1 MKIDI
6 SNDTVLVQVVSS
18 EISNNHMIYCI
29 NGGGNIIEH
38 FHIKDADVKEVV
50 ELIPHQRIIQFT
62 DKQMWEINCS
72 CMFNQIFEPDF
83 IEYNNV
89 GAWNLPPELNIIMIH
104 FCDMKNVLNYEGS
117 DDYFEGENTLKHFIN
132 DRVTHI
138 EKTSEEVHRRGIKS
152 RKKFLKYIKYFVL

>member
-1 MKIDI
+1 MKLDIDRE
-6 SNDTVLVQVVSS
+6 TCLVQIVSS
-18 EISNNHMIYCI
+18 EFSDNHMVYCI
-29 NGGGNIIEH
+29 GPDGRILEH
-38 FHIKDADVKEVV
+38 FHIKDACVKEVV

-62 DKQMWEINCS
+62 DKQMWEINCL

-104 FCDMKNVLNYEGS
+104 FCDMKNVLNYECS

-132 DRVTHI
+132 DRITPI
-138 EKTSEEVHRRGIKS
+138 EKTSDEVHGRGVKS
-152 RKKFLKYIKYFVL
+152 RAKFLKYIKYFVL